1 MSTKDQVT
9 ALDVAL
15 DPQAESAAA
24 LHASVAVFRV
34 LANPGRLT
42 ILAALNDPATVPQLR
57 VATGLTDPGS
67 HLRDLEVAGLA
78 AKVAG
83 TFPVQW
89 TRTPDL
95 SLRLS
100 RLAALAFG

>member
-1 MSTKDQVT
+1 MA

-15 DPQAESAAA
+15 DPQADPTAA
-24 LHASVAVFRV
+24 LHAAVAVFRV
-34 LANPGRLT
+34 LANPARLT
-42 ILAALNDPATVPQLR
+42 ILAALDDPATVPQLR

-67 HLRDLEVAGLA
+67 HLRDLEVTGLA
-78 AKVAG
+78 TKVPG

-100 RLAALAFG
+100 RLAALAAS